1 VALCYICQRDVQ
13 LVPGVAAPG
22 ARIAH
27 LSCAGTMPTLVDLI
41 TAFVFTVPREA
52 FCTECLGSTIGVTR
66 TDVERGLAQL
76 DGVIVTSPK
85 GTCARCRAR
94 GRVVL
99 AGARPTVDRVDGG
112 PECDA

>member
-1 VALCYICQRDVQ
+1 MALCYICQRDVQ

-41 TAFVFTVPREA
+41 TAFVFTVPGEA
-52 FCTECLGSTIGVTR
+52 FCTACLGSSIGVTR
-66 TDVERGLAQL
+66 TDVERSLAKL
-76 DGVIVTSPK
+76 DGVIVTRPK
-85 GTCARCRAR
+85 GTCARCRAK

-99 AGARPTVDRVDGG
+99 AGERQRLTRP
-112 PECDA
+112 